1 MESLVD
7 YRKNEKSMSV
17 ADQKS
22 VICGQPVMIKST
34 AGWQIRVQC
43 RYGLTSWKLHKY
55 LKESH
60 PFQTSEY
67 DLAQGID
74 HETGFNWWID
84 SVLIKMERIIS
95 LVKKRNSRYLKKTH
109 KFGIELP
116 KSVTEAY

>member
-34 AGWQIRVQC
+34 AGWQICVQC
-43 RYGLTSWKLHKY
+43 RYGLTSWQLHKD

-60 PFQTSEY
+60 HVQTVEY
-67 DLAQGID
+67 ALAQGID
-74 HETGFNWWID
+74 YETGFNWWID
-84 SVLIKMERIIS
+84 SVLIKM
-95 LVKKRNSRYLKKTH
+95 
-109 KFGIELP
+109 
-116 KSVTEAY
+116 